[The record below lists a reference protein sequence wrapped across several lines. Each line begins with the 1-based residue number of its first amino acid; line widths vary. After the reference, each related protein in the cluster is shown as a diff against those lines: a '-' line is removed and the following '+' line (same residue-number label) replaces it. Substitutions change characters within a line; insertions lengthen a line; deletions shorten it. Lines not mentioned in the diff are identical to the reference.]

1 MRQDAC
7 KDVLRFCFYEGELSE
22 EKESGGIDKSKQIA
36 MHRHHQLLFRLP
48 DDVIFAICGLLTFL
62 DLTRLSCCS
71 SLARSVVGRR
81 FVRPLLIDPLLRIAL
96 MSATKDCLQERPKD
110 RFYESRSPFFF
121 STMVAIRSYIDLSHT
136 FDLHHKASKEDHD
149 ITILQSIPLLFPIDS
164 ILRSPARHLDKLSA
178 QALNS
183 SIKVG
188 QSLWLRPFEMRL
200 EFWKG
205 LIDRAYDGDGNS
217 DHDYLMN
224 SLTSSFESDQA
235 LEALQ
240 YLETYVKTHLGTLVE
255 RCKTISIPVENES
268 DRESEL
274 EEEREDLSLQLPRL
288 LVTAILALL
297 PALSADRV
305 SQAWELLN
313 VLEFTVKTK
322 CSEPTGRPICTS
334 PDWIQF
340 WKQIVVREM
349 DPNNCGKQPVWLWW
363 YFDSDEVMELAVDTM
378 LQTISEIEID
388 KSDVTAYKAF
398 IQRQLKLL
406 HSLCLYAN
414 VNLIGEQAPKLIA
427 ILADIVRTKS
437 FEESSYMYSCLK
449 SLDFRLLE
457 LSYHYVE
464 PSSEEFKSNVDLLVD
479 CYSNHQTPY
488 SSALNYLPICGGDD
502 CHLKYV
508 RSAIEINWN
517 IYTGDLCRNVSG
529 QRHHSM
535 FLLAIELEHFDLLYN
550 LANNKSELRLHHIEK
565 CIPIVLSK
573 LNKEEGL
580 LNAILKFLP
589 NYSVKNSVDSALHN
603 TCFCELS
610 NILAQRGFLEH
621 IQPLIK
627 FLFRN
632 IDHNWSFASE
642 VVENVL
648 MTVIQHLSSITLSDM
663 VAVWNR
669 IQRWLSLSTKNL
681 HQLKIWN
688 VCCLKILNKVSG
700 DFIPLLR

>member
-1 MRQDAC
+1 MSVAFVSMRVNSV
-7 KDVLRFCFYEGELSE
+7 KKKKR
-22 EKESGGIDKSKQIA
+22 GGIDKSRRIA
-36 MHRHHQLLFRLP
+36 MHRHHQLLFHLP
-48 DDVIFAICGLLTFL
+48 DDVMFAICNLLTFL

-81 FVRPLLIDPLLRIAL
+81 FVKPLLIDPLLQIAL
-96 MSATKDCLQERPKD
+96 MSATKDCLRERPKD

-188 QSLWLRPFEMRL
+188 QSLWLRPFDMRL

-205 LIDRAYDGDGNS
+205 LIDRAYDGDTIKLWKRFNTWKPTSKLISEPLLNVAKQYQFQSKMNLIGNLS
-217 DHDYLMN
+217 WKKNENIFLCNYHDCL
-224 SLTSSFESDQA
+224 
-235 LEALQ
+235 LQ
-240 YLETYVKTHLGTLVE
+240 LLWHFFQH
-255 RCKTISIPVENES
+255 
-268 DRESEL
+268 
-274 EEEREDLSLQLPRL
+274 SLQ
-288 LVTAILALL
+288 T
-297 PALSADRV
+297 V
-305 SQAWELLN
+305 SVRHGTLLN

-388 KSDVTAYKAF
+388 KSDVPAYKAF
-398 IQRQLKLL
+398 IERQLQLF
-406 HSLCLYAN
+406 HRLCRK
-414 VNLIGEQAPKLIA
+414 VIGEQAPKLIA

-502 CHLKYV
+502 CHL
-508 RSAIEINWN
+508 
-517 IYTGDLCRNVSG
+517 
-529 QRHHSM
+529 
-535 FLLAIELEHFDLLYN
+535 
-550 LANNKSELRLHHIEK
+550 
-565 CIPIVLSK
+565 
-573 LNKEEGL
+573 
-580 LNAILKFLP
+580 NAIIL
-589 NYSVKNSVDSALHN
+589 
-603 TCFCELS
+603 CFCLPLSS
-610 NILAQRGFLEH
+610 NILICFT
-621 IQPLIK
+621 I
-627 FLFRN
+627 
-632 IDHNWSFASE
+632 
-642 VVENVL
+642 
-648 MTVIQHLSSITLSDM
+648 
-663 VAVWNR
+663 
-669 IQRWLSLSTKNL
+669 
-681 HQLKIWN
+681 
-688 VCCLKILNKVSG
+688 
-700 DFIPLLR
+700 